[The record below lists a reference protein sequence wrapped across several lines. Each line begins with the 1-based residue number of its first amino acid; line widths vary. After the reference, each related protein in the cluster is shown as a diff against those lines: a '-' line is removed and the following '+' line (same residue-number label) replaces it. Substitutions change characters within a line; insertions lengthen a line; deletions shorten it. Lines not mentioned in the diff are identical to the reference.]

1 MSLKGHDL
9 AVDLSR
15 LRMIGTVD
23 LPLMAYVY
31 ASLNNLVADSAND
44 AAAFAQPVVAS
55 DQAGPIWTELRNL
68 LQNALGNTSAVLD
81 ETGHTILRI
90 ADLYAETDAA
100 AAQELNNVWAGG
112 PPAQLFV
119 SGELLVPGPPAPIKQ
134 A

>member
-1 MSLKGHDL
+1 
-9 AVDLSR
+9 
-15 LRMIGTVD
+15 
-23 LPLMAYVY
+23 
-31 ASLNNLVADSAND
+31 
-44 AAAFAQPVVAS
+44 
-55 DQAGPIWTELRNL
+55 L

-119 SGELLVPGPPAPIKQ
+119 SGELLVSGPPAPIKQ